1 MVGDTAM
8 KNILIGLGIG
18 VLFLLYYLR
27 IGPTLPITYYD
38 EAWWIGDSY
47 FFDLL
52 LHDRRN
58 PVWNSVY
65 AYDQPKL
72 VHYLFGMVLYPE
84 FLYEKQSD
92 KSLTYFRYL
101 SNHKLLCYECIGDA
115 YLPANT
121 PVISRELFERN
132 ILSSE
137 FAITRSFIMRV
148 RMFNAVVAVLT
159 VIAVYVLGIGLW
171 GTGWALALAIWY
183 GMNSLV
189 IRTALLAHA
198 DALLLLFYSVAVTS
212 LYWFIRKRSTAALF
226 FFSVCTGLAASVKL
240 SGFALV
246 PLFVMM
252 VLVDVLVGRK
262 RQERFISLAKNT
274 AVVLVVSLGLFILLN
289 PPAQQPSFIIGFTEM
304 LQHRGNQQAVF
315 PIWYPDDS
323 LPDNPTKLLS
333 VFSGYFGLNPAPF
346 SAPYPI
352 ASLGGWLSILYV
364 SAFGIGLFAI
374 GSRVRTSKRP
384 LGDIL
389 YIPLLLCVMTLPT
402 LVWLTVRWDR
412 YYVLLALPILAIQI
426 EGVRFIGMLCLR
438 SVRYK

>member
-1 MVGDTAM
+1 MVGDRVM
-8 KNILIGLGIG
+8 KNIFIGLGIG
-18 VLFLLYYLR
+18 ILFAIFYMR
-27 IGPTLPITYYD
+27 IGATLSFVYYD
-38 EAWWIGDSY
+38 EAWWTGDSY
-47 FFDLL
+47 FFDLV
-52 LHDRRN
+52 LHDRQN
-58 PVWNSVY
+58 SVWKSVY

-72 VHYLFGMVLYPE
+72 AHYLFGMMLYPE

-148 RMFNAVVAVLT
+148 RMFNAVVAALT
-159 VIAVYVLGIGLW
+159 VIAVYVLGISLW

-226 FFSVCTGLAASVKL
+226 LFPVCTGLAASVKL

-246 PLFVMM
+246 PFFVVLELFS
-252 VLVDVLVGRK
+252 LLRGR
-262 RQERFISLAKNT
+262 RQHGALASHVKNT
-274 AVVLVVSLGLFILLN
+274 VVVLVLSLGIFILLN
-289 PPAQQPSFIIGFTEM
+289 PQVWQPSLIEGFLKTFE
-304 LQHRGNQQAVF
+304 HRVTQQEVF
-315 PIWYPDDS
+315 QTWYSEDS
-323 LPDNPTKLLS
+323 LPDISTKLLS
-333 VFSGYFGLNPAPF
+333 IATGFFSLHPAPY
-346 SAPYPI
+346 SAPYPF
-352 ASLGGWLSILYV
+352 ANFGGWFNILYLA
-364 SAFGIGLFAI
+364 AFCFGLVAI
-374 GSRVRTSKRP
+374 GVKAWKSRRT
-384 LGDIL
+384 LAETL
-389 YIPLLLCVMTLPT
+389 YVPWLLYVMTVAAF
-402 LVWLTVRWDR
+402 VWLTVRWER
-412 YYVLLALPILAIQI
+412 YYVLLVLPILAIQI
-426 EGVRFIGMLCLR
+426 EGVRFIGIFCLR
-438 SVRYK
+438 IRRRI